1 MSKFGIGAYLLSI
14 FLIHSLNPYPVI
26 TAFHDSITNR
36 TEEVSLMLA
45 KHVISAA
52 IERGEN
58 VALSPLSITTLL
70 GMIGGGSQGGAPD
83 QLSGFLDPVST
94 NNVIKKSGAFDFVTS
109 IFSDGS
115 RSSGGSALTGGNGV
129 WIDKSLTLKPAY
141 KDHIES
147 SYNAL
152 IQSVDFREK
161 VSEVIDEVNA
171 WVEKKTGG
179 LIRQLLDERTVT
191 PQTIV
196 VLANALH
203 FKGAWANEFDVA
215 NTMDR
220 DFYLMDGASVQVP
233 FMSSSEKQYLKAF
246 DGFKVLRMP
255 YRLGENQERQ
265 QFSMYFILPDTED
278 GLPSLVDKLTSESTF
293 LEQHIPY
300 NKVKVGEFRIPKF
313 KISFDLDI
321 LDVLEKLGVTN
332 ARHALSGMVEN
343 PISTPID
350 PKFFH
355 KSVVEVNEE
364 GTEAA
369 AVTMGI
375 FSGSSLVVPVEEKI
389 DFVADHPFLFFIRE
403 DLTRTLVFAGSV
415 LNPGL

>member
-1 MSKFGIGAYLLSI
+1 MCNKFSIGNFFLSI
-14 FLIHSLNPYPVI
+14 FLIYSLNAYPVI

-36 TEEVSLMLA
+36 TDEVSLLLA

-52 IERGEN
+52 IERGES

-83 QLSGFLDPVST
+83 QLPGFLNPVST
-94 NNVIKKSGAFDFVTS
+94 NNVIKKSRASDFVAS
-109 IFSDGS
+109 IFADGG
-115 RSSGGSALTGGNGV
+115 GGSSLSGANGA
-129 WIDKSLTLKPAY
+129 WIDKSLTLKPAC
-141 KDHIES
+141 KHHIES

-161 VSEVIDEVNA
+161 AREVNDDVNS

-179 LIRQLLDERTVT
+179 LIRQLLDGSTIT
-191 PQTIV
+191 PQTIM

-215 NTMDR
+215 NTIDL

-255 YRLGENQERQ
+255 YRLDENQERWR
-265 QFSMYFILPDTED
+265 FSMYFILPDAED

-300 NKVKVGEFRIPKF
+300 NRVKVGEFGIPKF
-313 KISFDLDI
+313 KISFDLDV

-332 ARHALSGMVEN
+332 AGHALSGMIEN
-343 PISTPID
+343 PLSTPID
-350 PKFFH
+350 SKIFH

-369 AVTMGI
+369 AVTMGVL
-375 FSGSSLVVPVEEKI
+375 SGSSRVVPVEEKM
-389 DFVADHPFLFFIRE
+389 DFVADHPFLFFIQE
-403 DLTRTLVFAGSV
+403 DLSRTIVFAGSV